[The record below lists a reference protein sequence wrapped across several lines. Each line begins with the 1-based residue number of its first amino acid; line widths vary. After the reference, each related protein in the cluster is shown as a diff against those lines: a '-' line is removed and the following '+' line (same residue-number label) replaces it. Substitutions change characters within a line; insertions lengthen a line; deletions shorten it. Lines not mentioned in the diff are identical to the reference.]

1 MKKILIAIATFTMT
15 AALHITCFAAGWQ
28 QNEVGYW
35 YENEDG
41 TWFANTWQWI
51 DGNKD
56 GKAECYYFD
65 ANGYML
71 ADTITPDGYTV
82 NSDGAWIENGIV
94 QFQTVP
100 TITSDIVNNT
110 TTSENVNDDITE
122 TEQYV
127 KGVFEI
133 VNQVRQE
140 EEKSPLEW
148 DDTLNDCAT
157 KRAEE
162 LAENFSHTRPDNTSC
177 FTIFKEYDVY
187 YMTAGENIAMG
198 QKNPE
203 QVMSSWMNSSGHKA
217 NILNSEFGKIGIGCY
232 KKNGIYYW
240 VQMFSI

>member
-1 MKKILIAIATFTMT
+1 ME
-15 AALHITCFAAGWQ
+15 Q
-28 QNEVGYW
+28 SE
-35 YENEDG
+35 
-41 TWFANTWQWI
+41 
-51 DGNKD
+51 
-56 GKAECYYFD
+56 
-65 ANGYML
+65 
-71 ADTITPDGYTV
+71 
-82 NSDGAWIENGIV
+82 IV
-94 QFQTVP
+94 
-100 TITSDIVNNT
+100 
-110 TTSENVNDDITE
+110 
-122 TEQYV
+122 QYV

-148 DDTLNDCAT
+148 DDTLNDCAA

-240 VQMFSI
+240 VQMFTD

>member
-1 MKKILIAIATFTMT
+1 MT

-100 TITSDIVNNT
+100 TITSDIVNNP
-110 TTSENVNDDITE
+110 IAI
-122 TEQYV
+122 
-127 KGVFEI
+127 F
-133 VNQVRQE
+133 
-140 EEKSPLEW
+140 SP
-148 DDTLNDCAT
+148 AV
-157 KRAEE
+157 
-162 LAENFSHTRPDNTSC
+162 
-177 FTIFKEYDVY
+177 I
-187 YMTAGENIAMG
+187 
-198 QKNPE
+198 
-203 QVMSSWMNSSGHKA
+203 
-217 NILNSEFGKIGIGCY
+217 
-232 KKNGIYYW
+232 
-240 VQMFSI
+240 